1 MTARTHAP
9 SAPCA
14 TAFAA
19 PSVTSRGTPSFALAA
34 AFAVALV
41 AALAATAPR
50 PASAQAAAPAP
61 AAQPAVAPRAGAAEL
76 GRREFEDNCATCH
89 GMEAR
94 GDGPMRPFLVRPP
107 TDLTTLA
114 QRNGGTFP
122 RTRIADLIDGRGQEQ
137 PGSHGTRDMPVWGR
151 VYREQSEAQTRGTP
165 FPAEWSVRGRIV
177 ALVDY
182 LQTLQRP

>member
-1 MTARTHAP
+1 M
-9 SAPCA
+9 
-14 TAFAA
+14 
-19 PSVTSRGTPSFALAA
+19 
-34 AFAVALV
+34 
-41 AALAATAPR
+41 
-50 PASAQAAAPAP
+50 
-61 AAQPAVAPRAGAAEL
+61 APRAGAAEL

>member
-1 MTARTHAP
+1 MTPRP
-9 SAPCA
+9 SLPSI
-14 TAFAA
+14 AA
-19 PSVTSRGTPSFALAA
+19 AGLAA
-34 AFAVALV
+34 ALAVV
-41 AALAATAPR
+41 SPAATAQG
-50 PASAQAAAPAP
+50 AAAAPAARP
-61 AAQPAVAPRAGAAEL
+61 AQAAQPSGADL

-107 TDLTTLA
+107 SDLTTLS
-114 QRNGGTFP
+114 QRYGGTFP
-122 RTRIADLIDGRGQEQ
+122 RSLVADLIDGRGMAG
-137 PGSHGTRDMPVWGR
+137 PGPHGSRDMPVWGR

-165 FPAEWSVRGRIV
+165 FPPEWSVRGRIT

>member
-1 MTARTHAP
+1 MSARHLPSSVVAP
-9 SAPCA
+9 VATVGATLAP
-14 TAFAA
+14 
-19 PSVTSRGTPSFALAA
+19 ALAPA
-34 AFAVALV
+34 LLAALV
-41 AALAATAPR
+41 AALVGVCAPATAQGT
-50 PASAQAAAPAP
+50 AGTP
-61 AAQPAVAPRAGAAEL
+61 AARSAPPAREGGVEL

-107 TDLTTLA
+107 SDLTLLA
-114 QRNGGTFP
+114 QRFGGTFP
-122 RTRIADLIDGRGQEQ
+122 RSLVADLIDGRGMAA
-137 PGSHGTRDMPVWGR
+137 PGPHGTRDMPVWGR

-165 FPAEWSVRGRIV
+165 FPPEWSVRGRIT

>member
-1 MTARTHAP
+1 MTARPPAP
-9 SAPCA
+9 SA
-14 TAFAA
+14 T
-19 PSVTSRGTPSFALAA
+19 AA
-34 AFAVALV
+34 ALAVALV
-41 AALAATAPR
+41 AALAALAPR
-50 PASAQAAAPAP
+50 PAPAQPAAPTPAPAP
-61 AAQPAVAPRAGAAEL
+61 AARPAAAPSPGAVDL

-114 QRNGGTFP
+114 QRNGGSFP
-122 RTRIADLIDGRGQEQ
+122 RTRIADLIDGRGLEQ

-151 VYREQSEAQTRGTP
+151 IYREQSEAQTRGTP
-165 FPAEWSVRGRIV
+165 FPPEWSVRGRIV

>member
-1 MTARTHAP
+1 MTARPPAP
-9 SAPCA
+9 SA
-14 TAFAA
+14 TA
-19 PSVTSRGTPSFALAA
+19 VAL
-34 AFAVALV
+34 AVALV
-41 AALAATAPR
+41 AALAALAPRTAP
-50 PASAQAAAPAP
+50 AQPAAPAPAPAPAQAP
-61 AAQPAVAPRAGAAEL
+61 AAQPAAASHAGGVDL
-76 GRREFEDNCATCH
+76 GRREFENNCATCH

-114 QRNGGTFP
+114 QRNGGTCP
-122 RTRIADLIDGRGQEQ
+122 RSRIADLIDGRGLEQ

-165 FPAEWSVRGRIV
+165 FPPEWSVRGRIV
-177 ALVDY
+177 SLVDY

>member
-1 MTARTHAP
+1 MTPRP
-9 SAPCA
+9 LQSSAA
-14 TAFAA
+14 LALLAA
-19 PSVTSRGTPSFALAA
+19 ALAA
-34 AFAVALV
+34 APAAWSSGTGADAPVAPL
-41 AALAATAPR
+41 
-50 PASAQAAAPAP
+50 AQAGQPVPAAPAVRSTP
-61 AAQPAVAPRAGAAEL
+61 AAQGAGAEL

-107 TDLTTLA
+107 SDLTTLS
-114 QRNGGTFP
+114 QRYGGTFP
-122 RTRIADLIDGRGQEQ
+122 RSLVADLIDGRGMAG
-137 PGSHGTRDMPVWGR
+137 PGPHGSRDMPVWGR

-165 FPAEWSVRGRIV
+165 FPPEWSVRGRIT